1 MSTSEPT
8 STTIFHTSGECVVC
22 GTPTS
27 KCCSSCKKSG
37 LDWMFFCSVEHQKLI
52 WKVHKSVCG
61 KNPFELPP
69 LSDQEADQALNLRN
83 SPIEPGVSETWID
96 YGTALNIEDYPEL
109 THLVGEGMMRLGAEV
124 MWKKILEKIKK
135 PSKDPDEQQL
145 LLDIRTLILGNK
157 LNSIR
162 FNIDSKHDRELLQL
176 LVDHPFGLMS
186 FQEFA
191 HETEMPSDTK
201 YSSDFQ
207 HRFLIFFAV
216 VGNQV
221 KATLEKGNTVG
232 WKQNSL
238 VQYTKRVILER
249 YSTNL
254 SRIDAAKAQY
264 TVFRMIEEVLNVGQR
279 VDSLSNIP
287 MLHGNK

>member
-1 MSTSEPT
+1 
-8 STTIFHTSGECVVC
+8 
-22 GTPTS
+22 
-27 KCCSSCKKSG
+27 
-37 LDWMFFCSVEHQKLI
+37 
-52 WKVHKSVCG
+52 
-61 KNPFELPP
+61 
-69 LSDQEADQALNLRN
+69 
-83 SPIEPGVSETWID
+83 
-96 YGTALNIEDYPEL
+96 
-109 THLVGEGMMRLGAEV
+109 
-124 MWKKILEKIKK
+124 
-135 PSKDPDEQQL
+135 
-145 LLDIRTLILGNK
+145 
-157 LNSIR
+157 
-162 FNIDSKHDRELLQL
+162 
-176 LVDHPFGLMS
+176 MS

-191 HETEMPSDTK
+191 HETEMPSDMK

-249 YSTNL
+249 YSTDL

-264 TVFRMIEEVLNVGQR
+264 TVFRMIEEVLNAGQR